1 MEILV
6 NKKNSFIGAT
16 ALAVLACGF
25 SLGQA
30 VGQEDSGDSNK
41 AAGKTAEKAT
51 EKSASKSAQAK
62 EVKDEELLVSLGINS
77 NPRLIESSGVSV
89 CSFVENSI
97 WTHNDSGHSPHL
109 FLLKTNGVLLAK
121 VKLNNARN
129 VDWESM
135 CRFKLKGKSY
145 LMVGDVGDNLARRRD
160 CQLYLIQEPD
170 LSSKLPEKPGKE
182 PIETSVNPIRLD
194 FTYPDGARNCEAIA
208 VDVVGK
214 QIWLVEKIYLDKRG
228 EDPPGMYVLP
238 LATKSFDKP
247 IVAKRIADFP
257 PCNVTGMDFSP
268 DSRQLII
275 RNYLTAHLYSRVE
288 DETWESVIKRTNP
301 NVVVLPLQ
309 RQGESVCFT
318 DDSKSIIVTSE
329 LSRQPIYR
337 VNLKSDLKKPRR
349 IKKQRAGKK

>member
-1 MEILV
+1 MV
-6 NKKNSFIGAT
+6 NKKFSFVIAA
-16 ALAVLACGF
+16 ALAVLICGF

-30 VGQEDSGDSNK
+30 VGQENSNDSRK
-41 AAGKTAEKAT
+41 AAGKSAGKA
-51 EKSASKSAQAK
+51 ASIFAQAK
-62 EVKDEELLVSLGINS
+62 EAKGEVKAQDVLVSLGINS

-89 CSFVENSI
+89 CSFVENTI
-97 WTHNDSGHSPHL
+97 WTHNDSGHSSHL
-109 FLLKTNGVLLAK
+109 FLLKTDGVLLAK
-121 VKLNNARN
+121 VKVNNARN

-135 CRFKLKGKSY
+135 SRFKLGGKSY
-145 LMVGDVGDNLARRRD
+145 LMVGDVGDNLARRRN
-160 CQLYLIQEPD
+160 CQLYLIEEPD

-182 PIETSVNPIRLD
+182 PIETSANPIRLD

-238 LATKSFDKP
+238 LATNSFEKP
-247 IVAKRIADFP
+247 IVAKRVADFP

-268 DSRQLII
+268 NGRRLII
-275 RNYLTAHLYSRVE
+275 RNYLTAHLYSRVD
-288 DETWESVIKRTNP
+288 DETWEDVIKRTNP

-329 LSRQPIYR
+329 LNRQPIWR
-337 VNLKSDLKKPRR
+337 VNLKSDLEKPRR
-349 IKKQRAGKK
+349 IKKQKSGKK